1 MPTRDTATRRLG
13 WVFVSSAAV
22 LGRATAVAEDTL
34 AIEHHAFQIESPDA
48 PSAAAPCCGST
59 VSPPSTT

>member
-1 MPTRDTATRRLG
+1 MPARDTATRRLG

-34 AIEHHAFQIESPDA
+34 AIEHHTFQIESANA
-48 PSAAAPCCGST
+48 PRVAASSCGST